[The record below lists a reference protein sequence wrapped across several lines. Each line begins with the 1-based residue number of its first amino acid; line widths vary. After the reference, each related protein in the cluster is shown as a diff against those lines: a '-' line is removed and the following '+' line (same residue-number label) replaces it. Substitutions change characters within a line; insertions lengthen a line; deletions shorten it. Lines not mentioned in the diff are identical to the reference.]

1 VVAPVEGSG
10 LSLPVD
16 EKTFFGQPRALAT
29 LFFTEM
35 WERFSYYGM
44 RAILVLYLI
53 APPDGETPP
62 GGGLGFSDS
71 DAAAIYGT
79 YVSLIYLLPL
89 VGGWVADRL
98 TGPRRAVLLGG
109 IVIAAGHFIMAVPV
123 EALFWSGLLVIAVG
137 TGLLKPSVSAMVGG
151 LYGPTDTR
159 RDGGFSIF
167 YMGINLGAL
176 IAPLI
181 VGYLGEDINWHLGFA
196 VAGVGMLIGL
206 AQYMAGWKGLGS
218 VGLAA
223 PNPASP
229 SERRRAGIQT
239 VVAVAATVIV
249 VGLALGVIGLSI
261 ADITVL
267 FTLVVVAIAVIYF
280 WRLFK
285 QPQLTAIDRDRLWAF
300 VFLFLAAVVFWAIY
314 DQSGSTINEFVSK
327 FTETNVGG
335 FAVPISWIQSI
346 NPVFIIIFAPIF
358 AVLWTKL
365 GQRAPSTPIKFAM
378 AIFGVGLSFLIMVPA
393 ALQAED
399 GEQSALWWI
408 VSVFLVQ
415 TWAELLLSPNGL
427 SVTTKLAPAGLVS
440 QMLALWFLATAVG
453 DSVGGQLVRLVDV
466 VGWAGYF
473 IACGIGT
480 IIIGG
485 LFLLVVP
492 RIKRLMEGV
501 S

>member
-1 VVAPVEGSG
+1 M
-10 LSLPVD
+10 SLPVD
-16 EKTFFGQPRALAT
+16 EKTFFGQPRALST

-35 WERFSYYGM
+35 WERFSFYGM

-53 APPDGETPP
+53 APPDGATPP
-62 GGGLGFSDS
+62 GGGLGFSNA

-79 YVSLIYLLPL
+79 YASLIYLLPL

-98 TGPRRAVLLGG
+98 TGPRKAVLLGG
-109 IVIAAGHFIMAVPV
+109 IIIAAGHFAMAVPM
-123 EALFWSGLLVIAVG
+123 EPFFWTGLLVIAIG

-151 LYGPTDTR
+151 LYAPGDTR

-196 VAGVGMLIGL
+196 VAGVGMLIGI
-206 AQYMAGWKGLGS
+206 AQYMAGWRGLGS
-218 VGLAA
+218 VGVEV
-223 PNPASP
+223 PNPATP
-229 SERRRAGIQT
+229 PERRRAGFQT
-239 VVAVAATVIV
+239 LVALAVIV
-249 VGLALGVIGLSI
+249 VVVGISVGALGLSI

-267 FTLVVVAIAVIYF
+267 FTFVVVGIAAVYF

-285 QPQLTAIDRDRLWAF
+285 QPQLTSVDRDRLWAF
-300 VFLFLAAVVFWAIY
+300 LYLFLAAVVFWAIY
-314 DQSGSTINEFVSK
+314 DQGGSTINEFASS
-327 FTETNVGG
+327 FTDTDLG
-335 FAVPISWIQSI
+335 FFTMPISWLQSI

-399 GEQSALWWI
+399 GEKSALWWI

-415 TWAELLLSPNGL
+415 TWSELLLSPNGL
-427 SVTTKLAPAGLVS
+427 SVTTKLAPAGLLS
-440 QMLALWFLATAVG
+440 QMLAVWFLATAVG
-453 DSVGGQLVRLVDV
+453 DSIGGQLVRLIDV
-466 VGWAGYF
+466 LGWAGYF
-473 IACGIGT
+473 VACGVGT
-480 IIIGG
+480 IILGG
-485 LFLLVVP
+485 LFMLVVP

>member
-1 VVAPVEGSG
+1 MT
-10 LSLPVD
+10 LLPAD

-53 APPDGETPP
+53 TPPDGATPP
-62 GGGLGFSDS
+62 GGGLGFSDAE
-71 DAAAIYGT
+71 AAAIYGT
-79 YVSLIYLLPL
+79 YASLIYLLPL
-89 VGGWVADRL
+89 LGGWVADRL
-98 TGPRRAVLLGG
+98 TGPRRAVLFGG
-109 IVIAAGHFIMAVPV
+109 IVIAAGHFIMAVPF
-123 EALFWSGLLVIAVG
+123 EPLFWTGLLVIAIG

-151 LYGPTDTR
+151 LYAPDDTR

-206 AQYMAGWKGLGS
+206 AQYMAGWRGLGS
-218 VGLAA
+218 VGLEV
-223 PNPASP
+223 PNPATP
-229 SERRRAGIQT
+229 PERRRAGLQ
-239 VVAVAATVIV
+239 
-249 VGLALGVIGLSI
+249 GLAGVAIIAVVLVIAFGVFGLGI

-267 FTLVVVAIAVIYF
+267 FTFVVIGIAIIYF

-285 QPQLTAIDRDRLWAF
+285 QPQLTPVDRDRLWAF
-300 VFLFLAAVVFWAIY
+300 LYLFLAAVVFWAIY
-314 DQSGSTINEFVSK
+314 DQGGSTINEFAEK
-327 FTETNVGG
+327 FTNMDAG
-335 FAVPISWIQSI
+335 FFTIPISWLQSI

-358 AVLWTKL
+358 ATLWTKL
-365 GQRAPSTPIKFAM
+365 GSRAPSTPVKFAM
-378 AIFGVGLSFLIMVPA
+378 AIFGVGLSFVIMVPA
-393 ALQAED
+393 ALQADNAEK
-399 GEQSALWWI
+399 SAIWWI

-427 SVTTKLAPAGLVS
+427 SATTKLAPAGLLS
-440 QMLALWFLATAVG
+440 QMLAVWFLATAVG
-453 DSVGGQLVRLVDV
+453 DSIGGQLARLLDLVSWSTYFLILG
-466 VGWAGYF
+466 VG
-473 IACGIGT
+473 T
-480 IIIGG
+480 MVLGG

-492 RIKRLMEGV
+492 RLKKLMEGV
-501 S
+501 A